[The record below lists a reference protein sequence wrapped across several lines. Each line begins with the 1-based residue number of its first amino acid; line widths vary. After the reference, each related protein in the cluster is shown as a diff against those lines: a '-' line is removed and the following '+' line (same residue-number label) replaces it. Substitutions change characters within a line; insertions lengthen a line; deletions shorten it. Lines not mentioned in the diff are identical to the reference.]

1 MLETKSIPIF
11 DKQCYTT
18 VMSYDVGTHIDLS
31 HLNRKRGAAESAE
44 KKSNFQQ
51 AVTNAYEVGTQ
62 IIFNKDAKAA
72 RRIPVVYA

>member
-1 MLETKSIPIF
+1 MVEF
-11 DKQCYTT
+11 DGQCYTA

-31 HLNRKRGAAESAE
+31 HLSRNREVPAKAS
-44 KKSNFQQ
+44 KKSSFQE
-51 AVTNAYEVGTQ
+51 AVSNAYEVGTQ